1 MIMEDCK
8 SSIEFGLNDF
18 KVVGSIVPITQMVNE
33 PDFMRQQQQQQQQ
46 HQCNKQPYEPGD
58 EGGIVGY
65 LAREIDCLEEIKDV
79 SFEEL
84 KASFESGN
92 YSIFNYKPHTSLAV
106 LVRTKAAD
114 DDHSE
119 EQLYE
124 ILKINDEKQP
134 FISCCDGSVDSIYKF
149 ANRMDGISLLLDS
162 SNNDSSSIGIVKIV
176 HQLFY
181 RTTDYSSHIIYLR
194 STKLFSSDE

>member
-1 MIMEDCK
+1 MK
-8 SSIEFGLNDF
+8 S
-18 KVVGSIVPITQMVNE
+18 
-33 PDFMRQQQQQQQQ
+33 
-46 HQCNKQPYEPGD
+46 
-58 EGGIVGY
+58 
-65 LAREIDCLEEIKDV
+65 KDV

-84 KASFESGN
+84 KASFES
-92 YSIFNYKPHTSLAV
+92 SAIIPSLITNHI
-106 LVRTKAAD
+106 L
-114 DDHSE
+114 HSRSWSEQKLPMTIILE

-149 ANRMDGISLLLDS
+149 ANGMDGISLLLDS

-181 RTTDYSSHIIYLR
+181 RTTDYSSHTSSICDPPNY
-194 STKLFSSDE
+194 FSSDE